1 MISKNETNYYKYQ
14 NGMKFVTLQ
23 DKRFQSM
30 VLYFYVRVGSIN
42 EDEKLN
48 GISHFLEHMLFK
60 GTKKY
65 PTYIEIN
72 GLLDSKG
79 IYFNAFTYKNMTAYY
94 FKFIPNDDNLKLVCN
109 MIYEM
114 LFRSLNRKKDLE
126 VERNVVIQ
134 EFNEMIDTPDDY
146 MAEIVEDFVFKGH
159 KLGMSI
165 IGTKKSIHNINRKD
179 IVEFYNQHYQ
189 PKNILISMTG
199 NFPLKYKSLL
209 EKYFI
214 KSKIIP
220 NLKYSPCS
228 TITPAIMSPKPVK
241 LLYYPKKLQQTFLS
255 IIFPINGMVDN
266 NNNIYRLISNILG
279 GNMSSRLFVK
289 VREELGLAYSI
300 SASISNYED
309 AGYFIID
316 TKTEPNKTTQAFKA
330 IINELKL
337 IKSKLV
343 GLKELASNKTNF
355 IDIFKT
361 DFDDL
366 EILSEYYSEQYLFGT
381 PIEPIESR
389 LKKIK
394 LINRT
399 HILETSNTLF
409 DFTKMMVVCY
419 GSCEQSKINKIVN
432 SLQ

>member
-1 MISKNETNYYKYQ
+1 MNLLNKTNYYKYQ

-23 DKRFQSM
+23 DKNFHSM
-30 VLYFYVRVGSIN
+30 ILYFYVRVGSIN
-42 EDEKLN
+42 ENDKIN

-65 PTYIEIN
+65 PTHVEIN

-79 IYFNAFTYKNMTAYY
+79 IDFNAFTYKNMTAYY
-94 FKFIPNDDNLKLVCN
+94 FKFIPNNDNLKLVCN
-109 MIYEM
+109 IVYEM
-114 LFRSLNRKKDLE
+114 LFKSLNRKKDLE

-134 EFNEMIDTPDDY
+134 EFNEMVDTPDDY
-146 MAEIVEDFVFKGH
+146 MEEIIEDFVFKGH
-159 KLGMSI
+159 NLGMSI
-165 IGTKKSIHNINRKD
+165 IGTKKSIHNISRKD

-228 TITPAIMSPKPVK
+228 TITPAVISPKPIK
-241 LLYYPKKLQQTFLS
+241 LHYHPKKLQQTFLS
-255 IIFPINGMVDN
+255 IIFPINGMIDSN
-266 NNNIYRLISNILG
+266 NNTYRLISNILG

-300 SASISNYED
+300 SASISNYEN

-316 TKTEPNKTTQAFKA
+316 TKTEPNKTTQTFKA

-343 GLKELASNKTNF
+343 GSKELDSNKTNF

-361 DFDDL
+361 SFDDL
-366 EILSEYYSEQYLFGT
+366 EKLSEYYSEQYLFET
-381 PIEPIESR
+381 PIESIEFR
-389 LKKIK
+389 IKKIK
-394 LINRT
+394 SINSK

-419 GSCEQSKINKIVN
+419 GSCEQSKINKIIN

>member
-1 MISKNETNYYKYQ
+1 MNSLNETNYYKYQ

-23 DKRFQSM
+23 DKKFQSM
-30 VLYFYVRVGSIN
+30 VLYFYVKVGSI
-42 EDEKLN
+42 DENDKIN

-65 PTYIEIN
+65 PTHIEIN

-79 IYFNAFTYKNMTAYY
+79 IDFNAFTYKNMTAYY

-134 EFNEMIDTPDDY
+134 EFNEMVDSPDDY
-146 MAEIVEDFVFKGH
+146 MEEIIEDFVFKGH

-165 IGTKKSIHNINRKD
+165 IGNKKSINSISRKD
-179 IVEFYNQHYQ
+179 IIEFYNQHYQ

-199 NFPLKYKSLL
+199 NFPLKYKSLI

-214 KSKIIP
+214 KSKIVP

-228 TITPAIMSPKPVK
+228 NIRPAIISPKSIK
-241 LLYYPKKLQQTFLS
+241 LHYHPKKLQQTFLS
-255 IIFPINGMVDN
+255 IIFPINGMIDN
-266 NNNIYRLISNILG
+266 NNNIYRLISNIIG
-279 GNMSSRLFVK
+279 GNMSSRLFLK
-289 VREELGLAYSI
+289 VREELGLAYSV
-300 SASISNYED
+300 SASISNYLD

-343 GLKELASNKTNF
+343 GSKELDSNKTNF

-361 DFDDL
+361 SFDDL
-366 EILSEYYSEQYLFGT
+366 EKLTEYYTEQYLFEI
-381 PIEPIESR
+381 PIETIDYR
-389 LKKIK
+389 IKKIK
-394 LINRT
+394 SLKNKD
-399 HILETSNTLF
+399 ILEVSNKLF
-409 DFTKMMVVCY
+409 DFSKMLVVCY
-419 GSCEQSKINKIVN
+419 GSCEQKKINKIID

>member
-1 MISKNETNYYKYQ
+1 MNPLNETNYYKYQ

-23 DKRFQSM
+23 DKKYRSM
-30 VLYFYVRVGSIN
+30 ILYFYVRVGSIN
-42 EDEKLN
+42 ENDKIN

-65 PTYIEIN
+65 PTHVEIN

-79 IYFNAFTYKNMTAYY
+79 IDFNAFTYKNMTAYY

-109 MIYEM
+109 IIYEM

-146 MAEIVEDFVFKGH
+146 IGEIIEDFVFKGH

-165 IGTKKSIHNINRKD
+165 IGTKKSILNISRKD
-179 IVEFYNQHYQ
+179 IIEFYDQHYQ
-189 PKNILISMTG
+189 PKNMLISMTG
-199 NFPLKYKSLL
+199 NFPLRYKSLI

-214 KSKIIP
+214 KSKIVP

-228 TITPAIMSPKPVK
+228 IITPAIMSPKPIK
-241 LLYYPKKLQQTFLS
+241 LHYHPKKLQQTFLS
-255 IIFPINGMVDN
+255 IIFPINGMIDSN
-266 NNNIYRLISNILG
+266 NNTYRLISNILG
-279 GNMSSRLFVK
+279 GNMSSRLFIK
-289 VREELGLAYSI
+289 VREELGLVYSI
-300 SASISNYED
+300 SANISNYLD
-309 AGYFIID
+309 TGYFIID
-316 TKTEPNKTTQAFKA
+316 TKTEPNKTTQVFKA

-343 GLKELASNKTNF
+343 ESKELDSNKKNF

-361 DFDDL
+361 SFDDL
-366 EILSEYYSEQYLFGT
+366 EKISEYYSEQYLFET
-381 PIEPIESR
+381 SIETVGSR
-389 LKKIK
+389 IKKIK
-394 LINRT
+394 SINRK
-399 HILETSNTLF
+399 HILEVSNKLF
-409 DFTKMMVVCY
+409 DFTKIMVVCY
-419 GSCEQSKINKIVN
+419 GSCEPKKINKIIN